1 MSSDPIEG
9 ATQFEFAIEH
19 DAGGT
24 WATYYTYTNDTSS
37 FTFWP
42 QYDDREYRFRMRAEN
57 TFGWGPYSA
66 WASFVVGDIG
76 GDDPPPAPT
85 GLSPAG
91 GQVYPGGGAVV
102 MSCTPLADAT
112 QYEFAIEYRSG
123 GVWATYYSYTTSGS
137 SKTFYPAVRGTDY
150 RFRVRASNVYGW
162 GPYSAWAG
170 FHVNN

>member
-1 MSSDPIEG
+1 MSSDPIDG
-9 ATQFEFAIEH
+9 STQFEFANEH

-24 WATYYTYTNDTSS
+24 WATYYTYTSDTSS

-57 TFGWGPYSA
+57 AFGWGPHSA
-66 WASFVVGDIG
+66 WATFVVGNVG
-76 GDDPPPAPT
+76 GDTPPPAPT
-85 GLSPAG
+85 GLSPDG

-112 QYEFAIEYRSG
+112 QYEFAIEYGSG
-123 GVWATYYSYTTSGS
+123 GAWATYYAYTTSGS